1 MVNIIDTTEV
11 QPPKVNLNICGGNH
25 TRVDLSEVAQVQT
38 PEATETWRPIG
49 HTLLNDQGQ
58 SRLEERG
65 FEVLGSS
72 HNLARDGQRYF
83 GLFQVSHKDRE
94 NNERGT
100 IVGLRNAHD
109 KCFPAGLCAGDAP
122 FVCDN
127 LIFHNEVTLARR
139 HTKNILNDLDQV
151 ISRTLGKLFGMW
163 NKQDNRIEAY
173 SEFELENAQV
183 NDLVVRACKAGAL
196 PKSKIMDVVE
206 QWHDSDHDEFSHRN
220 MNSLYNGF
228 TEIYKGNIMA
238 LPKRSEALHS
248 VLDAEV
254 GFNVN

>member
-1 MVNIIDTTEV
+1 MVKDTLVFFKYLT
-11 QPPKVNLNICGGNH
+11 Q
-25 TRVDLSEVAQVQT
+25 TRS
-38 PEATETWRPIG
+38 
-49 HTLLNDQGQ
+49 
-58 SRLEERG
+58 
-65 FEVLGSS
+65 
-72 HNLARDGQRYF
+72 
-83 GLFQVSHKDRE
+83 

-173 SEFELENAQV
+173 SEFELEDAQV
-183 NDLVVRACKAGAL
+183 NDLVVRSCKAGAL

-220 MNSLYNGF
+220 MNSLY
-228 TEIYKGNIMA
+228 TDS
-238 LPKRSEALHS
+238 PKSTRATSWLYQS
-248 VLDAEV
+248 VLSTTFCA
-254 GFNVN
+254 

>member
-1 MVNIIDTTEV
+1 
-11 QPPKVNLNICGGNH
+11 
-25 TRVDLSEVAQVQT
+25 
-38 PEATETWRPIG
+38 
-49 HTLLNDQGQ
+49 
-58 SRLEERG
+58 
-65 FEVLGSS
+65 
-72 HNLARDGQRYF
+72 
-83 GLFQVSHKDRE
+83 
-94 NNERGT
+94 
-100 IVGLRNAHD
+100 
-109 KCFPAGLCAGDAP
+109 
-122 FVCDN
+122 
-127 LIFHNEVTLARR
+127 
-139 HTKNILNDLDQV
+139 
-151 ISRTLGKLFGMW
+151 MW

-228 TEIYKGNIMA
+228 TEIYKGNVMA

-254 GFNVN
+254 GFSNSELQVA